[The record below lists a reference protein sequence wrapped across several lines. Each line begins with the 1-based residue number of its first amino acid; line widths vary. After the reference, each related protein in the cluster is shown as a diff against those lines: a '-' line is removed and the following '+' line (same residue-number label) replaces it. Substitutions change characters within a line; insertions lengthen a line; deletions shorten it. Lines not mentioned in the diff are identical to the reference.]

1 MKPKRGGPPRFL
13 LLGAAALGVAV
24 VRWLLWHM
32 TAVEVRG
39 GSMGPRLRPGDWL
52 LAERLSYIVR
62 APHVGEVV
70 VAADPRKRDRE
81 LVKRVTAVQAGL
93 VTVHGDR
100 PEESTDSR
108 QFGPIPTTLLRGRVW
123 LRYWPAVRIGLIRR
137 EPPPTT
143 PAHGEV

>member
-13 LLGAAALGVAV
+13 LLGGAALGVAA

-39 GSMGPRLRPGDWL
+39 RSMAPRLRPGDWL

-100 PEESTDSR
+100 PDESTDSR
-108 QFGPIPTTLLRGRVW
+108 HFGPIPTMLLRGRVW
-123 LRYWPAVRIGLIRR
+123 LRYWPAERIGLIRR
-137 EPPPTT
+137 EPLPT
-143 PAHGEV
+143 PLGEV